1 MSAIRPRFALLS
13 CLLAAAALTALPQEE
28 SAATTPPEGFELH
41 GDAEAGRAV
50 FLKKCVVCH
59 GEQGDGQGRIKT
71 DPPVRDLR
79 DKAIMSR
86 RSDWEILLVIRDGG
100 PAIGLSPKMLP
111 WGKLVSEQ
119 ELHDLVAFVRSLSEG
134 SPETEAESPP

>member
-1 MSAIRPRFALLS
+1 MSAIRPRLVLLS
-13 CLLAAAALTALPQEE
+13 CLLVTAALSAWPQDED
-28 SAATTPPEGFELH
+28 AHTPPEGFVLN

-59 GEQGDGQGRIKT
+59 GEQGDGQGRITT

-79 DKAIMSR
+79 DRDYMRR

-100 PAIGLSPKMLP
+100 PAIGQSEKMLA
-111 WGKLVSEQ
+111 WGKLLSEQ
-119 ELHDLVAFVRSLSEG
+119 ELHDLVVYVRSLSEG
-134 SPETEAESPP
+134 GPEDRDSETP